1 MKDAVQYSTY
11 DWFKDIWLPAAGAI
25 LIPVAIAFFT
35 WWFGASRSEKQKELR
50 ELRDNLNLL
59 LNLVGINIVDLLSTH
74 RYTTKMSL
82 QINNDTLDA
91 IKLEKDGFFDALFF
105 NDLLKEIDITKYSQ
119 CLSKD
124 DNYLQNLIKIK
135 NLNYQIDR
143 AIKHRNNI
151 VNDISNCES
160 NEIKYARIVSF
171 VESSR
176 KDLYDLNTKID
187 FGLKLGKEFIDETKA
202 LESKIDNLKLIKI
215 DFDNE
220 DFYKKATSECDN
232 KILYKAIER
241 D

>member
-1 MKDAVQYSTY
+1 MKYFTY

-59 LNLVGINIVDLLSTH
+59 LNLVGINIVALLSTH
-74 RYTTKMSL
+74 RRTTKMSL

-91 IKLEKDGFFDALFF
+91 IKLEKEGFFDVLFF

-176 KDLYDLNTKID
+176 KDSYDLNTKID

-215 DFDNE
+215 DFDND
-220 DFYKKATSECDN
+220 DFYKKATSECEQFLNTQKDTF
-232 KILYKAIER
+232 
-241 D
+241 

>member
-1 MKDAVQYSTY
+1 MKYFTY

-59 LNLVGINIVDLLSTH
+59 LNLVGINIVSLLSTH

-82 QINNDTLDA
+82 QLNNDTLDA
-91 IKLEKDGFFDALFF
+91 IKLEKEGFFDALFF
-105 NDLLKEIDITKYSQ
+105 NDLLQEIDITKYSQ

-220 DFYKKATSECDN
+220 DFYKKATSECEQFLNTQKDTF
-232 KILYKAIER
+232 
-241 D
+241 

>member
-1 MKDAVQYSTY
+1 MKYFTY
-11 DWFKDIWLPAAGAI
+11 EWFRDIWLPAAGAI

-35 WWFGASRSEKQKELR
+35 WCFGASRSEKQKELR

-59 LNLVGINIVDLLSTH
+59 LNLVGINIVALLSTY

-91 IKLEKDGFFDALFF
+91 IKLEKEGFFDALFF

-151 VNDISNCES
+151 VNDISNCEN
-160 NEIKYARIVSF
+160 NEIKYARIISF
-171 VESSR
+171 VESSQ

-187 FGLKLGKEFIDETKA
+187 FGLKLGKELIDETKA
-202 LESKIDNLKLIKI
+202 LESKFDDLKLIKV
-215 DFDNE
+215 DFDND
-220 DFYKKATSECDN
+220 DFYKKTTSECEQFLN
-232 KILYKAIER
+232 TQKNTF
-241 D
+241 

>member
-1 MKDAVQYSTY
+1 MKYFTY

-35 WWFGASRSEKQKELR
+35 WWFGASRSEKQKELK

-59 LNLVGINIVDLLSTH
+59 LNLVGINIVSLLSTH
-74 RYTTKMSL
+74 RYTAKMSL
-82 QINNDTLDA
+82 QLNNDTLDA
-91 IKLEKDGFFDALFF
+91 IKLEKEGFFDALFF
-105 NDLLKEIDITKYSQ
+105 NDLLQEIDITKYSQ

-220 DFYKKATSECDN
+220 DFYKKATSECEQFLNTQKDTF
-232 KILYKAIER
+232 
-241 D
+241 

>member
-1 MKDAVQYSTY
+1 MKYFTY

-35 WWFGASRSEKQKELR
+35 WCFGASRSEKQKELR